1 MNSVE
6 AIDTM
11 TSEILVEIQL
21 PVYCPITSW
30 ACIFEELPIV
40 MRLTKTFMHPT
51 LSKLPLAF
59 RYKLHSG
66 IQPSMISLSL
76 VSLVV
81 GTAVGTAVGGGVG
94 SPTTTKLDTE
104 HAVEQDPSSP

>member
-66 IQPSMISLSL
+66 IQPSMISLSSS
-76 VSLVV
+76 SLV
-81 GTAVGTAVGGGVG
+81 VGTAVGGGVG